1 MTTLFFNPYV
11 LGLFNSQATG
21 GTITTSGSYTIHTFL
36 TSGTFTVLSSALAC
50 DILVVAGGGGGG
62 GSVVAGGGGGGGG
75 VQYFVNQN
83 VVPGPYTVT
92 VGTGGSGGNPVATNG
107 LNSQFGSLTAS
118 VGGGAGGS
126 WSYTAVTGGSGG
138 GGNGSSTFSG
148 TPGQGNSGGAG
159 HTQGGSNGAASAGGG
174 GAGGNGAASVLG
186 VGGSGGVGLAN
197 SINGTLTYYAG
208 GGGGGC
214 WQGDNPNYGLTLGV
228 GSGGI
233 GGGGGGVFPAPSN
246 GVAATAN
253 TGGGGGGASG
263 PTNQGTTYNGG
274 AGGSGIVIVRYLTAA
289 APMYLMDYVSAIANA
304 RGLFACK
311 RLLTAY
317 VGPILT
323 LSRGIT
329 NGSPTQDFYADANGN
344 LATAL
349 TGGTTYTSWAT
360 TNSLVFAPVV
370 KWWDQSGTGNHATA
384 VFGSWPVYD
393 PANNLL
399 DFSTLAGTYG
409 GNASGNNFMTLPN
422 GTVPSGASPTFT
434 ITARHGK
441 RDPAQINTIIFGGVP
456 GNNTISMSMW
466 NSSASPSPNAYFMN
480 SWGTNP
486 TTATNSVEV
495 GNVIT
500 FAYNGSSVTQY
511 INGVSALTTAVGLN
525 VSSLNNSIGRVDAT
539 NGQYLNGQ
547 LNFLSIFNSVL
558 STVDRSIVESQGNYF
573 DPYYYNT
580 VLLLKGDSQISSTST
595 TTTFTDSSLYNAA
608 MTGSSA
614 TISAMPSS
622 IIYPNG
628 NKTFGNAMYF
638 SGTSGTAVL
647 RTPSSAI
654 YTFGTNNFTFEFWV
668 YCTNPSASP
677 RFFGNSS
684 SYAAGAFYVY
694 YDTGQ
699 GNRFGI
705 ASFSSGFQILS
716 NANILPAN
724 TWTHVAFV
732 RSGLNGY
739 IFVNG
744 INQTSS
750 TANISASLDSGSG
763 SNYLIV
769 GDANN
774 STTGG
779 FILYGYLDDVRV
791 TNGIA
796 RYTTN
801 FNVPFGPSSG
811 IEIALPI
818 ATGGTVSGPVTIDG
832 VQYMV
837 HQFLQTGTSTF
848 TLNQSAVCDILVVAG
863 GGGGGGGYPVSG
875 GGGGAGGFQYFTS
888 QSLSAGSYTVTVG
901 AGGTGGSNSNGL
913 NGGNSQFGSLTAS
926 LGGGGA
932 YGTGTS
938 GSSGGS
944 GGGGGSIAG
953 LGTSG
958 QGNSGGVGGNVSGSG
973 VGGGGGGAGFSG
985 TVGNSGGKGGDGLQ
999 NTITG
1004 ITTYYA
1010 GGGGGGCFNYGTVTV
1025 GAGGSGGGG
1034 TGIAYGTNAIGNP
1047 GTINTGGGGGGAG
1060 ANNGVPTSSVGGAGG
1075 SGIVIVRYPVGPTA
1089 TIINGSIE
1097 IPALAFNTQILAG
1110 NSQLAYCT
1118 NWTFTGYCGL
1128 ITATSAGAN
1137 LANCGVPPV
1146 RGNQAIWCQY
1156 FGGAGTATTNLT
1168 GLTYGYQ
1175 YTLGYFY
1182 ARRTGN
1188 TTVNHTVKL
1197 NGNVIKIYQN
1207 AIGSDVAWT
1216 YDSYSFIA
1224 TNSVMTLVITSGL
1237 TSGTDQTMIFDNFT
1251 VVADTASSLAYPPV
1265 GLTGN
1270 STTLSGQTYGN
1281 GSYVAYSSSNYASS
1295 EGYRTFDKTQISLW
1309 SSATQSY
1316 NSNTPWATASTLY
1329 STTVSGTAYNGEW
1342 VDILLPSSTVL
1353 TSYSLTS
1360 RTDAQWY
1367 QSPSAWLIAGSNNGG
1382 STWALVDSQSLKP
1395 FTSASQ
1401 TQTFIVSGN
1410 TTTYIQYRIIIQ
1422 AVSASYQ
1429 SYASIAD
1436 LVLYGALSAGTS
1448 AAPTIPNASFEVL
1461 GTNPK
1466 AINLSSSG
1474 VGAMWAAD
1482 TYNSNV
1488 WLPGWTASGIDAN
1501 IGNGY
1506 GLGWNGTNFTPN
1518 PISGTYA
1525 LLMESIYPFTMS
1537 TTITGLTPNTIY
1549 TIKGYFALKSG
1560 SPVVTVSVN
1569 GTSLLSYPVT
1579 SSMWVPKQIAFL
1591 SGPSTTA
1598 TLAITNSGNQVYAD
1612 NLSILAPISVAYPPA
1627 ALTSNTL
1634 TTLSGQTYGNGNY
1647 VATCSSIFGTG
1658 YEAYKAFDKTTD
1670 MWHNQFS
1677 PYSATTGLYTGTTY
1691 STTVGG
1697 TLVYGEWV
1705 DLLLPTPLILTSYSI
1720 QARGDQYYTETPA
1733 KWLIVGSNNGGST
1746 WTIVDSRSSV
1756 ASGQGLTQ
1764 TFKVGPIQSYYNE
1777 YRIVIQGTSIP
1788 AGGGYTSMAEWIL
1801 YGVEPLLYQLGLPF
1815 SIYNGYFGDTVN
1827 SDGRNDNVNSS
1838 VFSAANL
1845 IVSGIASNLTDIN
1858 TATNNYNLNG
1868 INGGSTFST
1877 VHYGKFLCTVT
1888 GTWTWSLNAD
1898 DAAYLWLGSVADSGY
1913 TTTNT
1918 TVKYPGLHGMSGP
1931 ITGTISMTAGV
1942 YYPIRI
1948 MFGQNGGGS
1957 GLQVGFTPP
1966 GGSIITNGYGYY
1978 HDVYLI

>member
-1 MTTLFFNPYV
+1 MKAV
-11 LGLFNSQATG
+11 LRAAIANAIARGPIAQATG

-62 GSVVAGGGGGGGG
+62 GVSGVTSAGGGAGG

-92 VGTGGSGGNPVATNG
+92 VGTGGSGGVTTANG
-107 LNSQFGSLTAS
+107 ASGNNSQFGSLTAS
-118 VGGGAGGS
+118 IGGGGGS
-126 WSYTAVTGGSGG
+126 GVNNTSGTTGGSGG
-138 GGNGSSTFSG
+138 GGTGTGTGATGS
-148 TPGQGNSGGAG
+148 PGQGNSGGSGSPSGPAN
-159 HTQGGSNGAASAGGG
+159 GGGGGG
-174 GAGGNGAASVLG
+174 GAGGAGGNGSSTN
-186 VGGSGGVGLAN
+186 GGNGGIGIQN
-197 SINGTLTYYAG
+197 SINGTSTYYAG
-208 GGGGGC
+208 GGGGAANTTAGI
-214 WQGDNPNYGLTLGV
+214 GGNGGGGNGTNGL
-228 GSGGI
+228 
-233 GGGGGGVFPAPSN
+233 GGGGGGGN
-246 GVAATAN
+246 GTA
-253 TGGGGGGASG
+253 
-263 PTNQGTTYNGG
+263 GG
-274 AGGSGIVIVRYLTAA
+274 AGGSGIVIVRYLTVS
-289 APMYLMDYVSAIANA
+289 APVYLMDFVSAIANA

-329 NGSPTQDFYADANGN
+329 SGSPTQDFYADANGN

-349 TGGTTYTSWAT
+349 TGGTTYASWAT

-456 GNNTISMSMW
+456 GNNTISMSMVGT
-466 NSSASPSPNAYFMN
+466 PTNAYLMN

-500 FAYNGSSVTQY
+500 FAYNGSSLTQY
-511 INGVSALTTAVGLN
+511 INGVSALTTAVSLN
-525 VSSLNNSIGRVDAT
+525 VSSSNNSIGRVDAGNAQYM
-539 NGQYLNGQ
+539 NGQI
-547 LNFLSIFNSVL
+547 NFISVFNSVL
-558 STVDRSIVESQGNYF
+558 STVDRAIVESQGNYF

-595 TTTFTDSSLYNAA
+595 TTTIVDSSLYGAT

-614 TISAMPSS
+614 TISTMPTSV
-622 IIYPNG
+622 YPNG
-628 NKTFGNAMYF
+628 NKLFGNAMYF
-638 SGTSGTAVL
+638 SGATGVTVL
-647 RTPSSAI
+647 CTPASAL

-668 YCTNPSASP
+668 YCTNVGSP

-684 SYAAGAFYVY
+684 TWAAGAFYAY
-694 YDTGQ
+694 YDAGQ

-705 ASFSSGFQILS
+705 ASNSSGFSILS
-716 NANILPAN
+716 NAGLLTAN

-732 RSGLNGY
+732 RSGTNGY

-750 TANISASLDSGSG
+750 TANMSGSLDSGSG

-779 FILYGYLDDVRV
+779 YILYGYLDDVRI
-791 TNGIA
+791 TNGVA

-801 FNVPFGPSSG
+801 FNVPLGPSSG

-818 ATGGTVSGPVTIDG
+818 ATGGTVSGPVNIDG
-832 VQYMV
+832 VQYIV

-848 TLNQSAVCDILVVAG
+848 TLNQSAVCDILVVGG

-958 QGNSGGVGGNVSGSG
+958 QGNSGGVGGGVSGSG

-1060 ANNGVPTSSVGGAGG
+1060 ANNGVPVSSVGGAGG

-1097 IPALAFNTQILAG
+1097 IPAIPFNQVARAAPSVADTYTS
-1110 NSQLAYCT
+1110 NLAYCT
-1118 NWTFTGYCGL
+1118 NWTFTAFVG
-1128 ITATSAGAN
+1128 IVTATSSGAN

-1156 FGGAGTATTNLT
+1156 AGATAGTATTTLR
-1168 GLTYGYQ
+1168 GLVNGTT

-1188 TTVNHTVKL
+1188 TTVNHTVTL
-1197 NGNVIKIYQN
+1197 GGTNIKTYQN
-1207 AIGSDVAWT
+1207 TAGSDVAWT
-1216 YDSYSFIA
+1216 YDSYSFTA
-1224 TNSVMTLVITSGL
+1224 SGTSTTLVITSGL
-1237 TSGTDQTMIFDNFT
+1237 TSGTDQTMVFDNFT
-1251 VVADTASSLAYPPV
+1251 VV
-1265 GLTGN
+1265 
-1270 STTLSGQTYGN
+1270 
-1281 GSYVAYSSSNYASS
+1281 
-1295 EGYRTFDKTQISLW
+1295 F
-1309 SSATQSY
+1309 
-1316 NSNTPWATASTLY
+1316 
-1329 STTVSGTAYNGEW
+1329 
-1342 VDILLPSSTVL
+1342 
-1353 TSYSLTS
+1353 
-1360 RTDAQWY
+1360 
-1367 QSPSAWLIAGSNNGG
+1367 
-1382 STWALVDSQSLKP
+1382 
-1395 FTSASQ
+1395 
-1401 TQTFIVSGN
+1401 
-1410 TTTYIQYRIIIQ
+1410 
-1422 AVSASYQ
+1422 
-1429 SYASIAD
+1429 
-1436 LVLYGALSAGTS
+1436 
-1448 AAPTIPNASFEVL
+1448 
-1461 GTNPK
+1461 
-1466 AINLSSSG
+1466 
-1474 VGAMWAAD
+1474 
-1482 TYNSNV
+1482 
-1488 WLPGWTASGIDAN
+1488 
-1501 IGNGY
+1501 
-1506 GLGWNGTNFTPN
+1506 
-1518 PISGTYA
+1518 
-1525 LLMESIYPFTMS
+1525 
-1537 TTITGLTPNTIY
+1537 
-1549 TIKGYFALKSG
+1549 
-1560 SPVVTVSVN
+1560 
-1569 GTSLLSYPVT
+1569 
-1579 SSMWVPKQIAFL
+1579 
-1591 SGPSTTA
+1591 
-1598 TLAITNSGNQVYAD
+1598 
-1612 NLSILAPISVAYPPA
+1612 
-1627 ALTSNTL
+1627 
-1634 TTLSGQTYGNGNY
+1634 
-1647 VATCSSIFGTG
+1647 
-1658 YEAYKAFDKTTD
+1658 
-1670 MWHNQFS
+1670 
-1677 PYSATTGLYTGTTY
+1677 
-1691 STTVGG
+1691 
-1697 TLVYGEWV
+1697 
-1705 DLLLPTPLILTSYSI
+1705 
-1720 QARGDQYYTETPA
+1720 
-1733 KWLIVGSNNGGST
+1733 
-1746 WTIVDSRSSV
+1746 
-1756 ASGQGLTQ
+1756 
-1764 TFKVGPIQSYYNE
+1764 
-1777 YRIVIQGTSIP
+1777 
-1788 AGGGYTSMAEWIL
+1788 
-1801 YGVEPLLYQLGLPF
+1801 
-1815 SIYNGYFGDTVN
+1815 
-1827 SDGRNDNVNSS
+1827 
-1838 VFSAANL
+1838 
-1845 IVSGIASNLTDIN
+1845 
-1858 TATNNYNLNG
+1858 
-1868 INGGSTFST
+1868 
-1877 VHYGKFLCTVT
+1877 
-1888 GTWTWSLNAD
+1888 
-1898 DAAYLWLGSVADSGY
+1898 
-1913 TTTNT
+1913 
-1918 TVKYPGLHGMSGP
+1918 
-1931 ITGTISMTAGV
+1931 
-1942 YYPIRI
+1942 
-1948 MFGQNGGGS
+1948 
-1957 GLQVGFTPP
+1957 
-1966 GGSIITNGYGYY
+1966 
-1978 HDVYLI
+1978 